1 MRLGTDLAPRGLRVI
16 IRHTAPAS
24 NPRVHILRSM
34 PEEFADFAPGKLLKR
49 KIYGRFGAALDQ

>member
-1 MRLGTDLAPRGLRVI
+1 
-16 IRHTAPAS
+16 
-24 NPRVHILRSM
+24 M